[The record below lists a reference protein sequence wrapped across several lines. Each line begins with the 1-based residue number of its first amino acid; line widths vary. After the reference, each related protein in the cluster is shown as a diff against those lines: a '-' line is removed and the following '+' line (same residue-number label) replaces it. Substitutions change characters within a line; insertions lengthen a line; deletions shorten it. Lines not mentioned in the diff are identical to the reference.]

1 MYTSLNFMNM
11 FLSDRQTVEFRAHHA
26 ILSPDKAINW
36 LFICVAIVRYAEQNS
51 SKLVSDPDKRISL
64 EEVLMYYGNTFKTE
78 YAKSVSKYLIGYY
91 NNRVQYFDKL
101 HKNGDNIAED
111 DYLEKDFSFSHEG
124 MKGLY

>member
-1 MYTSLNFMNM
+1 M

-51 SKLVSDPDKRISL
+51 SKLVSNLDKRISL
-64 EEVLMYYGNTFKTE
+64 EEILMYYGNNFKTE
-78 YAKSVSKYLIGYY
+78 YAKSVSKYLIAYY